1 MIRELAT
8 IQTIA
13 DDYLEVSTELKTG
26 CSGCAQQNTCG
37 AGVISKAFSDRRAT
51 FRVNRPAG
59 QFNVGEQVE
68 LLLPE
73 QMLTRASLLIYGV
86 PLVALLAVA
95 ILSQSLLGL
104 TEGVSILAAFA
115 AFAGSFLA
123 LKHWFKR
130 RDVQVSQ
137 FLKVQQLL

>member
-26 CSGCAQQNTCG
+26 CGSCAQQNTCG

-59 QFNVGEQVE
+59 EFSVGEQVE

-73 QMLTRASLLIYGV
+73 QMLTQASLLIYGV
-86 PLVALLAVA
+86 PLIALFLMAV
-95 ILSQSLLGL
+95 LSQSLLGFS
-104 TEGVSILAAFA
+104 EGVTIIAAFT
-115 AFAGSFLA
+115 AFIGSFWA
-123 LKHWFKR
+123 LKQWFKR
-130 RDVQVSQ
+130 RDIQVSQ